1 MFLGHPGKSKN
12 GLVMLT
18 WALSAVATGTGF
30 YLVHQENDLSTTDKG
45 YLIGAATLT
54 AVALFCL
61 SGISTDYVVDAFNIS
76 QYHIHGL
83 LLAWACLVAAMGIW
97 WWVYN
102 TRLVSRDDQYLLTS
116 AITATIG
123 VALLTGAV
131 LIERGEKIPML
142 DRVEQSMRQV
152 GDNLTPK
159 RKSSPTRKSKSSPK
173 KASPKRKSS
182 PRKSSSKRAS
192 PKRK

>member
-12 GLVMLT
+12 GLVM
-18 WALSAVATGTGF
+18 
-30 YLVHQENDLSTTDKG
+30 
-45 YLIGAATLT
+45 
-54 AVALFCL
+54 
-61 SGISTDYVVDAFNIS
+61 
-76 QYHIHGL
+76 
-83 LLAWACLVAAMGIW
+83 LAWACLVAAMGIW